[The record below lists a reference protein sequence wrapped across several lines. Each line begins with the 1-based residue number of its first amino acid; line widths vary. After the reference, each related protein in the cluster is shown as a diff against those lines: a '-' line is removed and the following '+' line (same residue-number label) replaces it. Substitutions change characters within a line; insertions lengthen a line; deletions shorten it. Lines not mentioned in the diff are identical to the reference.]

1 MKKLSKK
8 SAALLVA
15 GLVTCSLLAGCG
27 GGDKKPE
34 AGKDGKA
41 AAGPKV
47 LTFGCQMYADGS
59 IDPSMQTNT
68 AWNCSRF
75 GVGQTLFRFDDNVKP
90 IPQLAESATPSDGNK
105 TWTFKL
111 KKGIKFSNGADVTA
125 TKVKEYL
132 DWIRGDAGKKG
143 STRPQQFLDFEAVVT
158 ADDAAGTVTIK
169 SKKAYPNMAAS
180 LADPSM
186 VILDIKGSKDLRHAP
201 VGTGPY
207 MVKSFKEQVG
217 YEMVANPHYWNGKAP
232 YDEVKILFM
241 GDASAK
247 ANALRA
253 GQIDIAENIMNVA
266 DLKAL
271 QADKKFT
278 VQIAAGTRCGF
289 SWMNMKE
296 GRPLAN
302 KALRQAVLKAIDYK
316 TICKSNTI
324 GGLYS
329 PGPSVIPSSLGY
341 GFDGLK
347 NPYEY
352 DPEGAKKILDE
363 AGIKDTNGDG
373 IRELNGQNIQLRYI
387 SYANRLLNDFS
398 DAHTQ
403 YLKAVGIGVKSEY
416 GSSDDQWNKL
426 VAGEYD
432 FNNNNWN
439 AMIAGAPTV
448 YMGNWYSKAEANYCG
463 FKNADYDKAYEELLN
478 TMDTKRYAELM
489 VKLQQILIDEAGVLV
504 DGYYNSCLIFN
515 NDKVG
520 SAHMY
525 PLDYYWVTDEIK
537 PAGAKK

>member
-15 GLVTCSLLAGCG
+15 GLVTCGLLAGCG
-27 GGDKKPE
+27 GGDKKDAP
-34 AGKDGKA
+34 KDGGKA
-41 AAGPKV
+41 AVKV
-47 LTFGCQMYADGS
+47 LNFGCQMYSDGL
-59 IDPSMQTNT
+59 IDPTLQVNT
-68 AWNCSRF
+68 AWNVSRF
-75 GVGQTLFRFDDNVKP
+75 GIGQTLFKFDDNVKAV
-90 IPQLAESATPSDGNK
+90 PQLAESATPSDGNK

-111 KKGIKFSNGADVTA
+111 KKGIKFSNGVEMTA
-125 TKVKEYL
+125 TKVKESL
-132 DWIRGDAGKKG
+132 DWVREKGAKG
-143 STRPQQFLDFEAVVT
+143 STNPTKFLDAKAVVT
-158 ADDAAGTVTIK
+158 ADDKAGTITIK
-169 SKKAYPNMAAS
+169 SEKAYANMPAS
-180 LADPSM
+180 LADPAM
-186 VILDIKGSKDLRHAP
+186 CILDYTGSKNP
-201 VGTGPY
+201 KTGIIGTGPY
-207 MVKSFKEQVG
+207 MVKSFKDHVG
-217 YEMVANPHYWNGKAP
+217 YELVANPHYWNGKAP
-232 YDEVKILFM
+232 YETVNILFM

-253 GQIDIAENIMNVA
+253 GQIDLAENIMNVA

-278 VQIAAGTRCGF
+278 VQVTAGTRCGF
-289 SWMNMKE
+289 SWMNMKP
-296 GRPLAN
+296 GKPLAN

-324 GGLYS
+324 GGLYT
-329 PGPSVIPSSLGY
+329 PGPSVIPSSLGM
-341 GFDGLK
+341 GFDKLK

-416 GSSDDQWNKL
+416 GSSDDQWTKL

-432 FNNNNWN
+432 LNNNNWN
-439 AMIAGAPTV
+439 TMIAGSNTS
-448 YMGNWYSKAEANYCG
+448 YMGNWWSKNKDNFCG
-463 FKNADYDKAYEELLN
+463 FKSDAYDKAYEEMMV
-478 TMDTKRYAELM
+478 TMDQKRYEELM
-489 VKLQQILIDEAGVLV
+489 LQCQQILIDEAAVLV
-504 DGYYNSCLIFN
+504 DGYYNSCIIY
-515 NDKVG
+515 NDKVA

-525 PLDYYWVTDEIK
+525 PLDYYWITDEIK
-537 PAGAKK
+537 PAGAK

>member
-15 GLVTCSLLAGCG
+15 GLVTCGLLAGCG
-27 GGDKKPE
+27 GGDKK
-34 AGKDGKA
+34 ADSGKDGKA
-41 AAGPKV
+41 APKTLV
-47 LTFGCQMYADGS
+47 FGCQMYADGG
-59 IDPSMQTNT
+59 IDPSAQTNT

-75 GVGQTLFRFDDNVKP
+75 GVGQTLFKFDDNVKP
-90 IPQLAESATPSDGNK
+90 VPQLAESATPSDGNK
-105 TWTFKL
+105 TWVFKL
-111 KKGIKFSNGADVTA
+111 KKGIKFSNGTEMTA

-132 DWIRGDAGKKG
+132 DWIREAGKKG

-186 VILDIKGSKDLRHAP
+186 VILDVKGSKDMKNGAI
-201 VGTGPY
+201 GTGPY
-207 MVKSFKEQVG
+207 MVKSFKNQVG
-217 YEMVANPHYWNGKAP
+217 YEMVANPHYWNGKVP
-232 YDEVKILFM
+232 YDQVNIMFM

-253 GQIDIAENIMNVA
+253 GQIDLAENIMNVA
-266 DLKAL
+266 DLKGL
-271 QADKKFT
+271 QGDKKFT
-278 VQIAAGTRCGF
+278 VQIAPGTRCGF

-296 GRPLAN
+296 GSPLAN

-324 GGLYS
+324 GGLYT

-341 GFDGLK
+341 GFDKLK

-373 IRELNGQNIQLRYI
+373 IREINGKNIQLRYI

-416 GSSDDQWNKL
+416 GSSDDQWSKL
-426 VAGEYD
+426 VAGQYD

-439 AMIAGAPTV
+439 SMIAGAPTV

-463 FKNADYDKAYEELLN
+463 FKSDAYDKAYEELLT
-478 TMDTKRYAELM
+478 TMDTKRYGELM
-489 VKLQQILIDEAGVLV
+489 QTLQQILIDEAAVLV
-504 DGYYNSCLIFN
+504 DGYYNSCIIYN
-515 NDKVG
+515 NEKVG

-525 PLDYYWVTDEIK
+525 PLDYYWITDEIK
-537 PAGAKK
+537 PAGAK

>member
-34 AGKDGKA
+34 AGKDAKA
-41 AAGPKV
+41 AAKV
-47 LTFGCQMYADGS
+47 LNFGCQMYSDGL
-59 IDPSMQTNT
+59 IDPTLQTNT
-68 AWNCSRF
+68 AWNVSRF
-75 GVGQTLFRFDDNVKP
+75 GIGQTLFTFDDNVKP
-90 IPQLAESATPSDGNK
+90 VPCLAESATPSDGNK

-111 KKGIKFSNGADVTA
+111 RKGVKFSNGVEMTA
-125 TKVKEYL
+125 TKVKESL
-132 DWIRGDAGKKG
+132 DWIREKGAKG
-143 STRPQQFLDFEAVVT
+143 STNPQKFLDAKAVVT
-158 ADDAAGTVTIK
+158 ADDKAGTITIK
-169 SKKAYPNMAAS
+169 SEKAYANMPAN
-180 LADPSM
+180 LADPAM
-186 VILDIKGSKDLRHAP
+186 CILDYTGSKNTKTGII
-201 VGTGPY
+201 GTGPY
-207 MVKSFKEQVG
+207 MVKSFKDHVG

-232 YDEVKILFM
+232 FDTVNIMFM

-253 GQIDIAENIMNVA
+253 GQIDLAENIMNVA

-271 QADKKFT
+271 QADKKYT
-278 VQIAAGTRCGF
+278 VQVTAGTRCGF

-302 KALRQAVLKAIDYK
+302 KALRQAIHKAIDYK

-329 PGPSVIPSSLGY
+329 PGAAVIPSSMGY
-341 GFDGLK
+341 GFDTLK
-347 NPYEY
+347 NAYEY

-373 IRELNGQNIQLRYI
+373 IRELNGQNIQLRYV
-387 SYANRLLNDFS
+387 SYANRMLNDFS

-432 FNNNNWN
+432 LNNNNWN
-439 AMIAGAPTV
+439 TMIAGAPTV
-448 YMGNWYSKAEANYCG
+448 YMGNWYSKTKDNFSH
-463 FKNADYDKAYEELLN
+463 FKNDAYDKAYEELQT
-478 TMDTKRYAELM
+478 TMDQKRYHDLM
-489 VKLQQILIDEAGVLV
+489 VQMQQILIDESAVLV
-504 DGYYNSCLIFN
+504 DGYYNACIIFN
-515 NDKVG
+515 NEKVG
-520 SAHMY
+520 EAHMY
-525 PLDYYWVTDEIK
+525 PLDYYWITDRIK
-537 PAGAKK
+537 PAAKK

>member
-15 GLVTCSLLAGCG
+15 GLVTCGLLAGCG
-27 GGDKKPE
+27 GGDKKDAP
-34 AGKDGKA
+34 KDGGKA
-41 AAGPKV
+41 TVAKT
-47 LTFGCQMYADGS
+47 LTFGCQMYSDGLINPAS
-59 IDPSMQTNT
+59 QVNC
-68 AWNCSRF
+68 AWNVSRF
-75 GVGQTLFRFDDNVKP
+75 GIGQTLFKFDDNVKAV
-90 IPQLAESATPSDGNK
+90 PQLAESATPSDGNK
-105 TWTFKL
+105 TWIFKL
-111 KKGIKFSNGADVTA
+111 KKGIKFSNGTEMTA
-125 TKVKEYL
+125 TKVKESL
-132 DWIRGDAGKKG
+132 DWIREAGKKG
-143 STRPQQFLDFEAVVT
+143 SSNPTKFLDAGAVVT
-158 ADDAAGTVTIK
+158 ADDAAGTITIK
-169 SKKAYPNMAAS
+169 SEKAYPDMPAS
-180 LADPSM
+180 LADPAM
-186 VILDIKGSKDLRHAP
+186 CIIDVKGTKNFDSGII
-201 VGTGPY
+201 GTGPY
-207 MVKSFKEQVG
+207 MVKTFKDHVG
-217 YEMVANPHYWNGKAP
+217 YEMVANPYYWNGKPP
-232 YDEVKILFM
+232 YEEVKIMFM

-253 GQIDIAENIMNVA
+253 GQIDLAENIMNVA

-278 VQIAAGTRCGF
+278 VQIAPGTRCGF
-289 SWMNMKE
+289 SWMNMRE

-324 GGLYS
+324 GGLYT

-341 GFDGLK
+341 GFDKLK

-373 IRELNGQNIQLRYI
+373 IRELNGKNIELRYI

-416 GSSDDQWNKL
+416 GSSDDQWTKL

-432 FNNNNWN
+432 LNNNNWN
-439 AMIAGAPTV
+439 VMIAGAPTV
-448 YMGNWYSKAEANYCG
+448 YMANWYSKNKDNFCG
-463 FKNADYDKAYEELLN
+463 FKSDAYDKAYEEMRS

-489 VKLQQILIDEAGVLV
+489 QQCQQILIDEAAVLV
-504 DGYYNSCLIFN
+504 DGYYNSCIIY

-525 PLDYYWVTDEIK
+525 PLDYYWITDEIK
-537 PAGAKK
+537 PAGAK

>member
-15 GLVTCSLLAGCG
+15 GLVTCGLLAGCG
-27 GGDKKPE
+27 GGDKKE
-34 AGKDGKA
+34 APKDGKA
-41 AAGPKV
+41 AAKTLV
-47 LTFGCQMYADGS
+47 FGCQMYADGG
-59 IDPSMQTNT
+59 IDPSLQTIT

-75 GVGQTLFRFDDNVKP
+75 GVGQTLFKFDDNVKP
-90 IPQLAESATPSDGNK
+90 VPQLAESATPSDGNK

-111 KKGIKFSNGADVTA
+111 KKGIKFSNGTEMTA

-132 DWIRGDAGKKG
+132 DWIREAGKKG
-143 STRPQQFLDFEAVVT
+143 SSTPHKFLDAEAVVT
-158 ADDAAGTVTIK
+158 ADDAAGTIVIK

-180 LADPSM
+180 LADPCM
-186 VILDIKGSKDLRHAP
+186 VILDSKGSKDLKNGAI
-201 VGTGPY
+201 GTGPY
-207 MVKSFKEQVG
+207 MVKSFKNQVG

-232 YDEVKILFM
+232 YDEVKIMFM

-253 GQIDIAENIMNVA
+253 GQIDLAENIMNVA

-271 QADKKFT
+271 QSDKKFT

-324 GGLYS
+324 GGLYT

-341 GFDGLK
+341 GFDKLK

-352 DPEGAKKILDE
+352 DPEGAKKILDD

-416 GSSDDQWNKL
+416 GSSDDQWSKL

-439 AMIAGAPTV
+439 SMIAGAPTV
-448 YMGNWYSKAEANYCG
+448 YMANWHSKAEANYCG
-463 FKNADYDKAYEELLN
+463 FKNDTYDKAYEELVT

-489 VKLQQILIDEAGVLV
+489 LTLQQTLIDEAAVLV
-504 DGYYNSCLIFN
+504 DGYYNSCIIYN

-525 PLDYYWVTDEIK
+525 PLDYYWITDEIK

>member
-15 GLVTCSLLAGCG
+15 GLVTCGLLAGCG
-27 GGDKKPE
+27 GGDKKDAP
-34 AGKDGKA
+34 KDGGKA
-41 AAGPKV
+41 AAKTLV
-47 LTFGCQMYADGS
+47 FGCQMYADGG
-59 IDPSMQTNT
+59 IDPSAQTNT

-90 IPQLAESATPSDGNK
+90 VPQLAESATPSDGNK

-111 KKGIKFSNGADVTA
+111 KKGIKFSNGTEMTA

-132 DWIRGDAGKKG
+132 DWIREAGKKG

-186 VILDIKGSKDLRHAP
+186 VILDVKGSKDMKNGAI
-201 VGTGPY
+201 GTGPY
-207 MVKSFKEQVG
+207 MVKSFKNQVG
-217 YEMVANPHYWNGKAP
+217 YEMVANPHYWNGKVP
-232 YDEVKILFM
+232 YDQVKIMFM

-253 GQIDIAENIMNVA
+253 GQIDLAENIMNVA

-271 QADKKFT
+271 QGDKKFT
-278 VQIAAGTRCGF
+278 VQIAPGTRCGF
-289 SWMNMKE
+289 SWMNMKQ

-324 GGLYS
+324 GGLYT

-341 GFDGLK
+341 GFDKLK

-416 GSSDDQWNKL
+416 GSSDDQWSKL
-426 VAGEYD
+426 VAGDYD

-439 AMIAGAPTV
+439 SMIAGAPTV

-463 FKNADYDKAYEELLN
+463 FKSDAYDKAYEELLT
-478 TMDTKRYAELM
+478 TMDTKRYGELM
-489 VKLQQILIDEAGVLV
+489 QTLQQTLIDEAAVLV
-504 DGYYNSCLIFN
+504 DGYYNSCIIYN

-525 PLDYYWVTDEIK
+525 PLDYYWITDEIK
-537 PAGAKK
+537 PAGAK